1 MFSFWA
7 YIGRVPANFSL
18 THCAQLKR
26 EICRVMVQVT
36 GVSNREEEA
45 SKKAALVPFLL
56 EDRLVK
62 VWLPQ

>member
-1 MFSFWA
+1 
-7 YIGRVPANFSL
+7 
-18 THCAQLKR
+18 
-26 EICRVMVQVT
+26 MVQVT

-62 VWLPQ
+62 VWTLP